1 LFGREGPYGGGRC
14 GTMHMADFSVGY
26 YGGNGI
32 VGAALG
38 LAMGAA
44 LAAQLERRDQV
55 AVGFFGDGGANT
67 GRTWEAINLAAVWRL
82 PLVAVCENNLY
93 AVETLISDVFA
104 GDSIA
109 QRAEGF
115 GLPTVVVDGQDIGDV
130 FRAVSAARD
139 LAATGGGPTFIEA
152 RTYRYRGH
160 STGQVIT
167 YRTDDEVASWRNTRD
182 PIARLARA
190 LEEAGIIASAAC
202 DEIVER
208 AEAQVAA
215 AIAFADAAPW
225 PDVASAAANVTELNV
240 SLQENP

>member
-1 LFGREGPYGGGRC
+1 
-14 GTMHMADFSVGY
+14 
-26 YGGNGI
+26 
-32 VGAALG
+32 
-38 LAMGAA
+38 
-44 LAAQLERRDQV
+44 
-55 AVGFFGDGGANT
+55 
-67 GRTWEAINLAAVWRL
+67 
-82 PLVAVCENNLY
+82 
-93 AVETLISDVFA
+93 
-104 GDSIA
+104 
-109 QRAEGF
+109 
-115 GLPTVVVDGQDIGDV
+115 
-130 FRAVSAARD
+130 VSAARD

-208 AEAQVAA
+208 VQAQVAA